1 MSGFKKGLFLFL
13 ALLLP
18 VIVFVF
24 LKLFGKNEF
33 GVEPLFQDTVESR
46 NGCSS
51 ISYLTPYTIPDS
63 TLAKLDWNKNDFI
76 TLIIFDDKDAGN
88 RVKKHSQLERI
99 TEEFETEKLRV
110 FCLVENGETQWL
122 NNVAERL
129 SVIQLSAEELSS
141 TKNCVFLLKES
152 DNAVIIDSK
161 KRIRGQ
167 YNLNDLEDADRLY
180 VHELNILFKR
190 Y

>member
-1 MSGFKKGLFLFL
+1 
-13 ALLLP
+13 
-18 VIVFVF
+18 
-24 LKLFGKNEF
+24 LFGKNEF
-33 GVEPLFQDTVESR
+33 GVVPLFQESVESPT
-46 NGCSS
+46 GCPSV
-51 ISYLTPYTIPDS
+51 YRAPYNVPDS
-63 TLAKLDWNKNDFI
+63 ALVKLGWNRSDSI
-76 TLIIFDDKDAGN
+76 TLVIFDDRDHDN
-88 RVKKHSQLERI
+88 RVKKHSQVERI
-99 TEEFETEKLRV
+99 TKEFETEKLRV

-167 YNLNDLEDADRLY
+167 YNLHDLDDADRLY